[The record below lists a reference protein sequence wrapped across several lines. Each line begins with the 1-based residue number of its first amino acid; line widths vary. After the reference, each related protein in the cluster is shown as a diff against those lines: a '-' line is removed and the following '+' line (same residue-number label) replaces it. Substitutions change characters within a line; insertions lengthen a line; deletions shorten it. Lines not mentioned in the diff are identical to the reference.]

1 MPANVAGPS
10 SSTPRARPSGAGVKK
25 ERRAGPSS
33 AKPEPAPGRVKSEPK
48 AAAAVAP
55 AAAAL
60 GGGDVIDLSDSE
72 EERDPNVSAPL
83 SLCRCVLVRGG

>member
-33 AKPEPAPGRVKSEPK
+33 AKPEPSPGRVKSEPK

-72 EERDPNVSAPL
+72 EERDPNVSCPL

>member
-25 ERRAGPSS
+25 ERRTGPSS

-48 AAAAVAP
+48 AAVAP

-72 EERDPNVSAPL
+72 EERDPNVSRPL
-83 SLCRCVLVRGG
+83 SLCLCVLVRGG